1 MDFGIRQT
9 SVGLRSLFRSSA
21 LWGFG
26 TVILSLHQK
35 KEKEEIPCLLNGN
48 NKWWL

>member
-26 TVILSLHQK
+26 TVISSLHQK
-35 KEKEEIPCLLNGN
+35 KEEEIPCLLNGN